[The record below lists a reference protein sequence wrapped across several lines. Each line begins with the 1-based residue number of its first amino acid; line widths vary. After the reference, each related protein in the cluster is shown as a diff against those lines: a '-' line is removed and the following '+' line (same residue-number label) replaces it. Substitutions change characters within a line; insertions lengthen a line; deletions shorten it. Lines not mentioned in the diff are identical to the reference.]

1 MLLPTVKETAKQ
13 SLISHQLLLKA
24 GFIRKVRVL
33 EFRRLEL
40 LIRITVLARDLLVSA
55 IRSSGA

>member
-33 EFRRLEL
+33 EFRLEL